1 MYAAQDCFATLH
13 PYFSSRFST
22 ILSKMAY
29 GNKRGKVGQEKGAID
44 KNFVFGLEPGL
55 QGLKRTAAT
64 YLATNRRFVN
74 VVVLTLAYMGRDAWV
89 VFVEG
94 RLGTNYV
101 GMGGSKIEGGGV
113 GDPLEGSLPSAHAVP
128 WLLGHS
134 HKALGSRSMVPG
146 ILSPVVAAGARV
158 PQSIRP

>member
-1 MYAAQDCFATLH
+1 
-13 PYFSSRFST
+13 
-22 ILSKMAY
+22 
-29 GNKRGKVGQEKGAID
+29 
-44 KNFVFGLEPGL
+44 
-55 QGLKRTAAT
+55 
-64 YLATNRRFVN
+64 
-74 VVVLTLAYMGRDAWV
+74 MGCDAWV
-89 VFVEG
+89 VFVER